1 MSKPLTLGV
10 YQALAAKTDRTRGR
24 GASLELP
31 LLGLFGEVGSLLSEV
46 KKKQR
51 DTRSYLGYEASV
63 LEEMGDVLWYL
74 AVIADRAGLSL
85 TEIVGGDRPG
95 GSLLFDDISFAS
107 LQPQRTLPLLAPTTA
122 FERTLMRLA
131 GKAGALVGAHGNI
144 VLDGKLDDLKRDLS
158 SLFSELLEAAN
169 EAGVTLDHAASH
181 NLEKTFD
188 RWPIDKKYAA
198 LFDEGFP
205 PEEQLPRALTV
216 EIFER
221 VLNQGEAKERRYVIQ
236 RCNGVLIG
244 DRLTDNV
251 AQEDDYRFHD
261 AFHYAYAAVLG
272 WSPVTRALFRLKR
285 KSAPDVDEAQ
295 DGARALLTEEGIATF
310 IFGFSKQLEFFAGQ
324 SRGDLSFT
332 LLKTVRQFVKS
343 YEVQRCPLWQWE
355 EAILSGHEAFRF
367 LKEYRRGTLHLDLI
381 ARTLRVEALST

>member
-10 YQALAAKTDRTRGR
+10 YQALTARTDRTRR
-24 GASLELP
+24 QEISLELP

-51 DTRSYLGYEASV
+51 DSRSYLGYEASV

-74 AVIADRAGLSL
+74 SVIADRAGLSL
-85 TEIVGGDRPG
+85 TDIAGGDRPNG
-95 GSLLFDDISFAS
+95 PAFFDDISFAS
-107 LQPQRTLPLLAPTTA
+107 LQPQRVLPLLAPTTA

-131 GKAGALVGAHGNI
+131 GRVGALVGAYGNSAP
-144 VLDGKLDDLKRDLS
+144 DGGPGNLGSNLA

-169 EAGVTLDHAASH
+169 EAGVTLDHAASN
-181 NLEKTFD
+181 NLQKIFD
-188 RWPIDKKYAA
+188 RWPIEKKYAA
-198 LFDEGFP
+198 LFDDDFP
-205 PEEQLPRALTV
+205 PEERLPRTLTV

-221 VLNQGEAKERRYVIQ
+221 ILNKGVAKERRYVIQ
-236 RCNGVLIG
+236 RCNGILIG

-251 AQEDDYRFHD
+251 AEADDYRFHD
-261 AFHYAYAAVLG
+261 VFHYAYAAVLG

-285 KSAPDVDEAQ
+285 KSVPDIDEAQ
-295 DGARALLTEEGIATF
+295 DGARAVLTEEGIATF
-310 IFGFSKQLEFFAGQ
+310 VFGVSKQLEFFAGQ

-332 LLKTVRQFVKS
+332 LLKTVRQFAKGF
-343 YEVQRCPLWQWE
+343 EVQRCPLWQWE

-367 LKEYRRGTLHLDLI
+367 LKVNRSGTLHLDLL
-381 ARTLRVEALST
+381 ARTLRVEALSL